1 MSLRQRLTLLSAA
14 GIALVLIVG
23 SATTY
28 LIERHQLRGQVD
40 ASLARDSKL
49 VFFGQRRVTKRATG
63 KVVRVPSKQLPN
75 LSQGGGTKKVTT
87 IIGPRPAF
95 GSLPAYVEL
104 IDSHGATLAPPVG
117 GVKLPVPE
125 RALEIARTGSG
136 SYYADVHL
144 HGIHLRIRVAP
155 ATAAGHA
162 LLVARSWSE
171 VDRALNR
178 LAWSLGITAA
188 IGILLAALVGAAVA
202 RGALRPV
209 RELTVTA
216 ERVSRTRDLGERIE
230 TAGDDELS
238 RLGSSFNAMLDS
250 LESALHAQRRLV
262 ADASHELR
270 TPLTSLRT
278 NIDLLRQGAALPD
291 RDRER
296 LLADIGDELAELT
309 ILVANVVEL
318 ARGSQRDLHLEQIR
332 LDQIATAVVE
342 RARTRFPQ
350 FEFDL
355 EAEPSTVWGDRQ
367 ELERA
372 IWNLVENAA
381 KWSNGGGRVEIEA
394 AHGEIS
400 VRDHG
405 PGIAAPDRPLIFD
418 RFYRSETARGQPGS
432 GLGLAIVRQVAESH
446 GGTVDVEDATGGG
459 ARFRLTLLESA

>member
-1 MSLRQRLTLLSAA
+1 MSLRRRLTLLSAA

-23 SATTY
+23 SAATY
-28 LIERHQLRGQVD
+28 LIERSQLRGQVD
-40 ASLARDSKL
+40 ASLAHDSTL
-49 VFFGQRRVTKRATG
+49 VFFGQQRVTRRATG

-75 LSQGGGTKKVTT
+75 PPGSVGKQVTT

-95 GSLPAYVEL
+95 GSLPTYVEL
-104 IDSHGATLAPPVG
+104 IDKHGGTDTPLVG
-117 GVKLPVPE
+117 GVKLPVSE
-125 RALEIARTGSG
+125 RALEIARNGSG
-136 SYYADVHL
+136 SYYADIHL
-144 HGIHLRIRVAP
+144 HGTHLRMRVAP
-155 ATAAGHA
+155 AKGGHA
-162 LLVARSWSE
+162 LLVARSLRE

-250 LESALHAQRRLV
+250 LESALRSQRRLV

-278 NIDLLRQGAALPD
+278 NIDVLRQGAMLSD

-296 LLADIGDELAELT
+296 LLADIGDELEELT

-332 LDQIATAVVE
+332 LDQIAAAVVQ

-355 EAEPSTVWGDRQ
+355 EAEPTTVWGDPP

-381 KWSNGGGRVEIEA
+381 KWSDGGGRVEIEA

-405 PGIAAPDRPLIFD
+405 SGIAATDRPLIFD
-418 RFYRSETARGQPGS
+418 RFYRSETARGKPGS

>member
-1 MSLRQRLTLLSAA
+1 MSLRKRLTLLSAA

-23 SATTY
+23 SAATY
-28 LIERHQLRGQVD
+28 LIERQQLRGQVD
-40 ASLARDSKL
+40 ASLARDSTL
-49 VFFGQRRVTKRATG
+49 VFFGQQRVTRRATG
-63 KVVRVPSKQLPN
+63 KVAARVPSKQLPN
-75 LSQGGGTKKVTT
+75 LPQSAGKKVTT

-95 GSLPAYVEL
+95 GSLPTYVEL
-104 IDSHGATLAPPVG
+104 IDRHGKTDTPVVG
-117 GVKLPVPE
+117 GVKLPVSE
-125 RALEIARTGSG
+125 RALEIARSGSG
-136 SYYADVHL
+136 AYYADIHL
-144 HGIHLRIRVAP
+144 HGTHLRMRVAP
-155 ATAAGHA
+155 AKGGHA
-162 LLVARSWSE
+162 LLVARSLRE

-216 ERVSRTRDLGERIE
+216 ERVTRTRDLGERIE

-250 LESALHAQRRLV
+250 LESALRSQRRLV

-278 NIDLLRQGAALPD
+278 NIDVLRQGATLSDPD
-291 RDRER
+291 RQR
-296 LLADIGDELAELT
+296 LLADIGDELEELT

-318 ARGSQRDLHLEQIR
+318 ARGSQRDLHLDQIR
-332 LDQIATAVVE
+332 LDQIAQAVVQ

-350 FEFDL
+350 FRFDL
-355 EAEPSTVWGDRQ
+355 EAEPTTVWGDPQ

-381 KWSNGGGRVEIEA
+381 KWSNGGAHVEIEA

-405 PGIAAPDRPLIFD
+405 PGIAASDRALIFD

-446 GGTVDVEDATGGG
+446 GGTVDVDDATGGG

>member
-14 GIALVLIVG
+14 GIALVLIAG
-23 SATTY
+23 SAATY

-40 ASLARDSKL
+40 ASLAHDSTL
-49 VFFGQRRVTKRATG
+49 VFFGQRRVTRRAIG
-63 KVVRVPSKQLPN
+63 KVVRVPSKQLPKFPK
-75 LSQGGGTKKVTT
+75 GAGKKVTT

-95 GSLPAYVEL
+95 GTLPAYVEL
-104 IDSHGATLAPPVG
+104 IDNHGATVAPTVG
-117 GVKLPVPE
+117 GVKLPVSK
-125 RALEIARTGSG
+125 RALEIARTGTG

-144 HGIHLRIRVAP
+144 HGIHLRIRVTP
-155 ATAAGHA
+155 AKAGHA
-162 LLVARSWSE
+162 LLVARSLRE

-188 IGILLAALVGAAVA
+188 IGILLAAVVGAAVA

-250 LESALHAQRRLV
+250 LESALRSQRRLV

-278 NIDLLRQGAALPD
+278 NIDVLRQGRTLGD

-296 LLADIGDELAELT
+296 LLADIGDELEELT

-318 ARGSQRDLHLEQIR
+318 ARGSQRDLHLDEIR

-342 RARTRFPQ
+342 RARTRFPE

-355 EAEPSTVWGDRQ
+355 EAEPTTVWGDRQ

-381 KWSNGGGRVEIEA
+381 KWNNGGGQVEIEA

-405 PGIAAPDRPLIFD
+405 PGIDATDRPLIFD

-446 GGTVDVEDATGGG
+446 GGTVNVEDATGGG